1 MCGMWEHILYK
12 NYNARGGVGFL
23 NLSCF
28 ENTQGI
34 RKDVD
39 KPGHLSSLI
48 MVITDCLQWISPCTH
63 THAGIQRGYVRV
75 NIEANLRKQK
85 VAILYLYLNL
95 SHVYITLNHVYDS
108 RPCDV

>member
-1 MCGMWEHILYK
+1 MLEHILYK
-12 NYNARGGVGFL
+12 NYNARGGVDFL
-23 NLSCF
+23 NPSCF

-63 THAGIQRGYVRV
+63 THAGIQRGYVSQS
-75 NIEANLRKQK
+75 EKTK
-85 VAILYLYLNL
+85 VRHFILIHT
-95 SHVYITLNHVYDS
+95 STCHMFI
-108 RPCDV
+108 